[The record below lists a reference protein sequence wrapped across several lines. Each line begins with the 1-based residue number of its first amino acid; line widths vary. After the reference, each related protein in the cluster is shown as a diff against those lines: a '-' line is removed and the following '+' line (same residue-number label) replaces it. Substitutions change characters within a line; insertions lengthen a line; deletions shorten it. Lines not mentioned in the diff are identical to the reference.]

1 MRNLRRAAI
10 ALAVLIAIDSAPA
23 HAQGT
28 ISDVVAFLM
37 TNQAIPTAD
46 FERDRE
52 AAEIARDTIGRALLV
67 NLTSVPI
74 ATSSSGFLY
83 RLNPEL
89 GTVQRASESFGAF
102 FTERALTPGKGRAS
116 FGVSATTSEFD
127 RLNGQKLQDGSLI
140 TIANTFRDEPAP
152 FDTESLTLNLRTS
165 TLTVLA
171 SVGVTDRLEIGG
183 AVPFVRLTLDGQR
196 LNVYRGTPL
205 VQATAS
211 GTASGIADIAVRAKY
226 TLVSGIGGG
235 LAAAAEVRLPTGDE
249 ANLLGAGSTSW
260 RLIGVGSID
269 HGWIGL
275 HGNAGIVRGG
285 VSDEFTFSGALS
297 MAVQPR
303 VTISAEFFGR
313 HVSELRDITLSAEPH
328 PTIIG
333 VDTLR
338 LSGSPSAL
346 TLLTAL
352 AGIKW
357 NISGTLV
364 LGGHVAWPLA
374 ERGLTA
380 AITPTVALEY
390 AFPR

>member
-1 MRNLRRAAI
+1 MTITRRVAI
-10 ALAVLIAIDSAPA
+10 ALPLLLAVFPASARG
-23 HAQGT
+23 QGT

-37 TNQAIPTAD
+37 TNQAVPTAD
-46 FERDRE
+46 FEKDRE
-52 AAEIARDTIGRALLV
+52 AAEIARDTIARALLV

-74 ATSSSGFLY
+74 ATSSGGFLY

-89 GTVQRASESFGAF
+89 GTVERASQSFGAF

-116 FGVSATTSEFD
+116 FGISATTSEFD
-127 RLNGQKLQDGSLI
+127 RLNGRKLQDGSLI

-171 SVGVTDRLEIGG
+171 SAGITDRLEIGG
-183 AVPFVRLTLDGQR
+183 AIPFVRLTLDGQR

-205 VQATAS
+205 IQARAS
-211 GTASGIADIAVRAKY
+211 GTASGIADVALRAKY

-235 LAAAAEVRLPTGDE
+235 IAAAAEVRLPTGDE

-260 RLIGVGSID
+260 RFLGVGSID
-269 HGWIGL
+269 HGRVSL

-285 VSDEFTFSGALS
+285 VSDEFTFAGALS
-297 MAVQPR
+297 LAAQPR
-303 VTISAEFFGR
+303 LTISGEFYGR

-338 LSGSPSAL
+338 LSGNPSSL

-352 AGIKW
+352 AGVKW
-357 NISGTLV
+357 NVSGRLV

-380 AITPTVALEY
+380 ALTPTIALEY
-390 AFPR
+390 AFPQ